1 MTGKEATVM
10 PGRDEKLR
18 KGFVVPNAGHRET
31 LATRRRRESRRAEF
45 AEQALLVEML
55 QELLDPTFAFF
66 SALENRARS
75 AWSGLLQK
83 RRGVR
88 AGLPDLM
95 IVVYWKPPVFIEMKS
110 KRGVPSAAQK
120 RIFAELRAIGADVYL
135 ARSAAAALEAL
146 RRSNVPFRR
155 PWEPPE
161 LQPWEGPFAFADP
174 NQRLPQEPSVRAERR
189 AAQRR
194 WRERQRARR
203 AAMAA
208 AMSETAA
215 AETAGPRAAH
225 AGARRG

>member
-18 KGFVVPNAGHRET
+18 KGFVVPNAGHQET
-31 LATRRRRESRRAEF
+31 LATRRRGESRRAEF
-45 AEQALLVEML
+45 AEQALLVDML

-66 SALENRARS
+66 SALENRPRS

-120 RIFAELRAIGADVYL
+120 RVFAELRAMGADVYL

-155 PWEPPE
+155 PWEPPQ
-161 LQPWEGPFAFADP
+161 LQPWEGPFADP
-174 NQRLPQEPSVRAERR
+174 HQRLPQHPEVAAQRR
-189 AAQRR
+189 AAQRA
-194 WRERQRARR
+194 WRERHKRARK
-203 AAMAA
+203 AAKL
-208 AMSETAA
+208 A
-215 AETAGPRAAH
+215 AERDDAAGDDIAA
-225 AGARRG
+225 